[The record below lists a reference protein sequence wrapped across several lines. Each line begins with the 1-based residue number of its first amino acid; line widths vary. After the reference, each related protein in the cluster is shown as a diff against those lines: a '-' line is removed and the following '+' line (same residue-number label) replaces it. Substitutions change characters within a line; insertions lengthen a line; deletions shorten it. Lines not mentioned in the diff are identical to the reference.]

1 MFGKRR
7 CSLARSFGR
16 GGGGGA
22 GNNGKRKVKCGLCIC
37 DSHTQQTKAGGLHQ
51 LQLLLTGTTDYDPQ
65 ETQTTGLERSIGG

>member
-16 GGGGGA
+16 GGEGRGTM
-22 GNNGKRKVKCGLCIC
+22 GKEKLSVVLCIC
-37 DSHTQQTKAGGLHQ
+37 NSHTQPTKAGGLHQ

-65 ETQTTGLERSIGG
+65 ETQTTGLKRSIGG